1 MYYLFTDDEVWQ
13 DVIEAKSF
21 RGALKI
27 ARDRYRI
34 RGRIVLTF
42 HVGYSKE
49 WRLAGTTYGFIL
61 REVPDETRL
70 KRVKWD
76 KADLLSN

>member
-1 MYYLFTDDEVWQ
+1 MHYLFTDDDHWQ

-21 RGALKI
+21 RGAVQI
-27 ARDRYRI
+27 ARDRYQI

-42 HVGYSKE
+42 HVGHSKE
-49 WRLAGTTYGFIL
+49 WRLVGTAYGFSL